1 MCRLKSR
8 LLLLPAEVEKSSCT
22 TKMMNM
28 FSSVWPKV
36 ANVDQYEANDIKKL
50 FHVKIQIGASN
61 FDFQEPCVDS
71 ITRILL
77 VDLVSLLVFVLCTSK
92 VEIPCPRG
100 LYPRVPQTLLPF
112 QSKHLNRSP
121 L

>member
-8 LLLLPAEVEKSSCT
+8 LLLLPEGVEKSSCT

-50 FHVKIQIGASN
+50 FDVKIQIGASN
-61 FDFQEPCVDS
+61 FDFQKPCVNS
-71 ITRILL
+71 ITGILRG
-77 VDLVSLLVFVLCTSK
+77 DLVSLLDF
-92 VEIPCPRG
+92 G
-100 LYPRVPQTLLPF
+100 LMYKQG
-112 QSKHLNRSP
+112 
-121 L
+121 